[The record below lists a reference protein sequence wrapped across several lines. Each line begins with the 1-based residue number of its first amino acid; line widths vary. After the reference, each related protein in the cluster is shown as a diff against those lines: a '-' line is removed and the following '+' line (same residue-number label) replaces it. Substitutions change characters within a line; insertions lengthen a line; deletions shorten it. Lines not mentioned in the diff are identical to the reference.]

1 MAALTVNEVKIL
13 LLIPAN
19 NTKYDEYLAVL
30 LPMVES
36 FVQQY
41 CNRDFLNPD
50 TEEMDYPDGLKIV
63 MAQLIRY
70 HIKENQLQL
79 DGIRGN
85 INTMLPLYPSD
96 LLTALN
102 QWRRIRYV
110 TFKEDIL

>member
-1 MAALTVNEVKIL
+1 MTVSEIKKL
-13 LLIPAN
+13 LLLPAN

-41 CNRDFLNPD
+41 CNRDFINPD
-50 TEEMDYPDGLKIV
+50 TEGMDYPNGIKIV
-63 MAQLIRY
+63 IAQLCRY
-70 HIKENQLQL
+70 HIKENQIQL
-79 DGIRGN
+79 EAIRGN
-85 INTMLPLYPSD
+85 VDTKLPLYPPD

-110 TFKEDIL
+110 AFKEDIL